1 MAAAIAT
8 RPVYRVPLVE
18 NDSRWAPPG
27 AARREARAAGAAA
40 LPARPA
46 TEATEPLLFE
56 LEGVPTDALPPVE
69 PVTYSARQVHST
81 IVRLLSPNEESV
93 PVYSAARLAVG
104 AAAGDLAAAAD
115 ILQRVGWDARVL
127 SSPGG
132 SLRSLRH
139 TYLTA
144 TQHTRIRGE
153 RAEWVIDPS
162 FATAFVVADPTPRFA
177 HILSAVPQ
185 LVVAPLPR
193 LLRALLVLANELER
207 CFKARGVPLPPWR
220 SADALTTRYEAPAP
234 TRAAPPS
241 AAARQNARQH
251 AQTESVQLKLLR
263 MGLGLGLDEQQGS
276 AEQQGVTPH
285 SPLAPA
291 SSSGSDT
298 GEAAGESPESVIQAA
313 QRPLRAFPTAT
324 KAPER
329 FCRGWPE
336 QWRMGGRQERWRL
349 TASAA

>member
-93 PVYSAARLAVG
+93 PVRRQLVGTVRMPCRARPVPAPPHPHRSLELTTPPLPSRPSLPLQVYSAARLAVG

-153 RAEWVIDPS
+153 
-162 FATAFVVADPTPRFA
+162 
-177 HILSAVPQ
+177 
-185 LVVAPLPR
+185 
-193 LLRALLVLANELER
+193 
-207 CFKARGVPLPPWR
+207 
-220 SADALTTRYEAPAP
+220 
-234 TRAAPPS
+234 
-241 AAARQNARQH
+241 
-251 AQTESVQLKLLR
+251 
-263 MGLGLGLDEQQGS
+263 
-276 AEQQGVTPH
+276 
-285 SPLAPA
+285 SP
-291 SSSGSDT
+291 GR
-298 GEAAGESPESVIQAA
+298 GESS
-313 QRPLRAFPTAT
+313 
-324 KAPER
+324 
-329 FCRGWPE
+329 CRG
-336 QWRMGGRQERWRL
+336 G
-349 TASAA
+349 

>member
-1 MAAAIAT
+1 MVSCVVAAQRKQSVLASCLPAAAPA
-8 RPVYRVPLVE
+8 V
-18 NDSRWAPPG
+18 
-27 AARREARAAGAAA
+27 
-40 LPARPA
+40 LPR
-46 TEATEPLLFE
+46 
-56 LEGVPTDALPPVE
+56 
-69 PVTYSARQVHST
+69 
-81 IVRLLSPNEESV
+81 LSP
-93 PVYSAARLAVG
+93 
-104 AAAGDLAAAAD
+104 
-115 ILQRVGWDARVL
+115 L
-127 SSPGG
+127 SSHPTPTP
-132 SLRSLRH
+132 SSFP
-139 TYLTA
+139 A
-144 TQHTRIRGE
+144 GE

-298 GEAAGESPESVIQAA
+298 GEAAGESPESVIQV
-313 QRPLRAFPTAT
+313 RLG
-324 KAPER
+324 
-329 FCRGWPE
+329 GW
-336 QWRMGGRQERWRL
+336 M
-349 TASAA
+349 